1 MDYLLLNKN
10 SSRNPLMNP
19 VPNIKLLLET
29 QAFISGKQLYNSLVL
44 LMKWTMKLQPRFWN
58 FLAKRRIT
66 SLNGLPSK
74 AY

>member
-1 MDYLLLNKN
+1 
-10 SSRNPLMNP
+10 MNP

-66 SLNGLPSK
+66 ILNGLPNK